1 VKSLSFLRF
10 ETVANKFV
18 RYFGELAKNPNAP
31 RDWRVGNEIAN
42 DWHRLLHMDRP
53 ARDEVDALATRIED
67 LSVSGGST
75 IFDMHYWI
83 HAWRRWL
90 EETEIL

>member
-18 RYFGELAKNPNAP
+18 HYFGELAQHPNPP
-31 RDWRVGNEIAN
+31 RDWVLGNEIAVE
-42 DWHRLLHMDRP
+42 WHRLLHIDRP
-53 ARDEVDALATRIED
+53 DRDAVDALATRIED
-67 LSVSGGST
+67 LNVSGGSA

-83 HAWRRWL
+83 HAWRKWL
-90 EETEIL
+90 DEKGVL